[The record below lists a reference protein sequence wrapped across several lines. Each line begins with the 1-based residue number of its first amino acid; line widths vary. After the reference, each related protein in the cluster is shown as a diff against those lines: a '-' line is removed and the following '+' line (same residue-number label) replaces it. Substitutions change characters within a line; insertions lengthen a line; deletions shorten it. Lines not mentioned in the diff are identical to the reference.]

1 MKGVTKQ
8 LSVYFLKMNAKA
20 VHVEE
25 DNYLE
30 IGILFLDIILKTTL

>member
-8 LSVYFLKMNAKA
+8 SSVYFLKMNAKA
-20 VHVEE
+20 VPVEE

-30 IGILFLDIILKTTL
+30 TGTLFLDIIFKTAL